1 MTTCVSMDVFLVV
14 RCSSSNR
21 ARFSLPGVDRARQKG
36 LV

>member
-14 RCSSSNR
+14 CCSSSNR